1 MINKIKGAL
10 FGLAVGDALGVPVE
24 FKQREYLKAFPIKG
38 ITGYGSW
45 NQPPGTW
52 SDDSSLAFC
61 LAESLT
67 KGYHLDD
74 IAQNFMQWMRSGY
87 WGAHHK
93 VFDIGNATQ
102 FAIGRLTKGTS
113 PLLSGGMMEDDN
125 GNGSL
130 MRIMPL
136 LFHIKELPINE
147 RYQKTKEV
155 SSVTHAHFRSVFAC
169 FIYLEFAVQILN
181 GNTINVA
188 YSNMQK
194 LVKSFA
200 LANEFNPKELEL
212 FSRILDNDIRN
223 LKEKDIHSSGY
234 VLHTLEASLW
244 SLLNTDNY
252 TDAVLKAVN
261 LGGDT
266 DTTACVTGGLAG
278 LLYGYEEILQVWIN
292 EIARKEDIDDLCNRL
307 FLSIEQSKHA
317 TTT

>member
-1 MINKIKGAL
+1 MIDKIKGVL

-24 FKQREYLKAFPIKG
+24 FRQREYLESFPVKG

-67 KGYHLDD
+67 KGYNLND
-74 IAQNFMQWMRSGY
+74 IAQNFINWMQNGF

-93 VFDIGNATQ
+93 VFDVGGATR
-102 FAIGRLTKGTS
+102 FAIGRLIKGNS
-113 PLLSGGMMEDDN
+113 PLLSGGMMDDDN

-136 LFHIKELPINE
+136 LFHIKNLHIDE
-147 RYQKTKEV
+147 RYKIIKEV
-155 SSVTHAHFRSVFAC
+155 SSVTHAHFRSVFSC
-169 FIYLEFAVQILN
+169 FIYIEFALQILN
-181 GNTINVA
+181 GNNIDTA
-188 YSNMQK
+188 YDNMQM

-200 LANEFNPKELEL
+200 YSNDFNPKELNL
-212 FSRILDNDIRN
+212 FSRLLDVHIKDV
-223 LKEKDIHSSGY
+223 EKSSINSGGY

-244 SLLNTDNY
+244 CLFSTSNY
-252 TDAVLKAVN
+252 AEAVLKAVN

-278 LLYGYEEILQVWIN
+278 LLYGYEAIPQGWVN
-292 EIARKEDIDDLCNRL
+292 ELARRGDVEDLCNRL
-307 FLSIEQSKHA
+307 Y
-317 TTT
+317 TTVK

>member
-24 FKQREYLKAFPIKG
+24 FKSREELQRTPLS
-38 ITGYGSW
+38 TMRGYGTW
-45 NQPPGTW
+45 NQPAATW

-67 KGYHLDD
+67 KGYDLDD
-74 IAQNFMQWMRSGY
+74 IAKNFINWLQKGY

-93 VFDIGNATQ
+93 VFDVGGATYH
-102 FAIGRLTKGTS
+102 AIGRLIDGES
-113 PLLSGGMMEDDN
+113 PLLSGGMFEEDN

-136 LFHIKELPINE
+136 LFAIKDLPVDE
-147 RYQKTKEV
+147 RYAKIKEV
-155 SSVTHAHFRSVFAC
+155 SSITHAHFRAVFAC
-169 FIYLEFAVQILN
+169 FIYIEMALQILN
-181 GNTINVA
+181 GEPA
-188 YSNMQK
+188 EEAFCKMQNIVLPFAIK
-194 LVKSFA
+194 NDFSKNELQLVNRVLRSGIQT
-200 LANEFNPKELEL
+200 EKE
-212 FSRILDNDIRN
+212 SA
-223 LKEKDIHSSGY
+223 IHSGGY

-244 SLLNTDNY
+244 CLLNTDNY

-278 LLYGYEEILQVWIN
+278 LLYGYDEILTVWTDA
-292 EIARKEDIDDLCNRL
+292 IARKNDIEDLCNRL
-307 FLSIEQSKHA
+307 FKQIEK
-317 TTT
+317 